1 MRSPLLRFLSELQVF
16 IERAILDCAATV
28 EAAEKARTEYR
39 GSLLW
44 LKKISNEVILFC
56 ASISS

>member
-1 MRSPLLRFLSELQVF
+1 MRNPLVRFYQELHVF
-16 IERAILDCAATV
+16 TERAITDCAVTV

-44 LKKISNEVILFC
+44 MKHCSEQAL
-56 ASISS
+56 SSPA